1 MKLLSVRSIS
11 KRFGGLQAVDNVSF
25 DVPRGAIKAL
35 IGPNGA
41 GKTTLFNLLSGFL
54 RPDRGSVVFDG
65 AEVLGLMPHQIA
77 ARGMARTFQQIRL
90 FPKMTVLDNI
100 LVGRHLHSR
109 GGFVSCMLHLPF
121 LRKEE
126 SGARETCR
134 EILEFLGMSGQAD
147 EEADRLP
154 YGKQRIVELGRALAC
169 DPRILLL
176 DEPAAGLNI
185 RETVEVGKLI
195 SRIRERNVT
204 VLLVEHDMSLV
215 MDISDEIVVLSY
227 GQKIAEDK
235 PASIQKDPEVIQ
247 IYLGEGDA

>member
-1 MKLLSVRSIS
+1 VKLLSIRSIS
-11 KRFGGLQAVDNVSF
+11 KRFGGLKAVDNVSF
-25 DVPRGAIKAL
+25 DVPQGAIKAL

-54 RPDRGSVVFDG
+54 RPDRGSVVFAG
-65 AEVLGLMPHQIA
+65 AEVLGLAPHQIA
-77 ARGMARTFQQIRL
+77 ARGMARTFQQTRL

-109 GGFVSCMLHLPF
+109 GGFVSCMLHFPF

-126 SGARETCR
+126 RSARETCR
-134 EILEFLGMSGQAD
+134 EILTFLGLSGLAD
-147 EEADRLP
+147 EEAVRLP
-154 YGKQRIVELGRALAC
+154 YGQQRIVELGRALAC
-169 DPRILLL
+169 EPRILLL

-185 RETVEVGKLI
+185 RETAEVGKLI

-235 PASIQKDPEVIQ
+235 PASIQRDPEVIQ

>member
-1 MKLLSVRSIS
+1 
-11 KRFGGLQAVDNVSF
+11 
-25 DVPRGAIKAL
+25 
-35 IGPNGA
+35 
-41 GKTTLFNLLSGFL
+41 
-54 RPDRGSVVFDG
+54 
-65 AEVLGLMPHQIA
+65 
-77 ARGMARTFQQIRL
+77 
-90 FPKMTVLDNI
+90 NI

-126 SGARETCR
+126 SRARETCR
-134 EILEFLGMSGQAD
+134 EILEFLGLSGQAD
-147 EEADRLP
+147 EEAVRLP
-154 YGKQRIVELGRALAC
+154 YGQQRIVELGRALAC

-185 RETVEVGKLI
+185 RETVKVGKLI
-195 SRIRERNVT
+195 SRIREQNVT

-215 MDISDEIVVLSY
+215 MDISDDIVVLSY

-247 IYLGEGDA
+247 VYLGEGDA